1 MIKFKRKTETEII
14 HEQYILIQNY
24 HSDENEKEKF
34 NILSIKEMLQNDEL
48 EKGLLG
54 EYFDKQDKIAKP
66 NVSFQDNKQK
76 IEQIFHIKNYKHEPN
91 IVHFLIVEKQKISH
105 FITNN
110 WKTGEVKSFPPYYFD
125 ENHNNFQ
132 KMKQWVQINIKST
145 KLQSYDE
152 NDQLVRIEQ
161 FYFID

>member
-1 MIKFKRKTETEII
+1 
-14 HEQYILIQNY
+14 
-24 HSDENEKEKF
+24 
-34 NILSIKEMLQNDEL
+34 MLE
-48 EKGLLG
+48 ESCEEGLLG
-54 EYFDKQDKIAKP
+54 DYFGKQDGGRNKY
-66 NVSFQDNKQK
+66 DNKQK

-152 NDQLVRIEQ
+152 ND
-161 FYFID
+161 